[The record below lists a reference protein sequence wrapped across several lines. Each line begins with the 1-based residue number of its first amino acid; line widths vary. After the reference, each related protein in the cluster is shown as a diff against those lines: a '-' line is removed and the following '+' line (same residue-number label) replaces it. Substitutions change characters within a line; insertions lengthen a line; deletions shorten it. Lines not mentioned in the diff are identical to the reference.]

1 MTITEKTFAAFLK
14 CTTKCHLAAHNVVGA
29 STEFSQ
35 SQEHLREN
43 FKQIARDR
51 LCRAVGDGQWYAGT
65 PDLRCLEDHR
75 YRLIVDYVVAL
86 PDIQARLD
94 GLEGI
99 RAASRSLDCPYIPI
113 RFVPSEKVST
123 HDKVLLAFEA
133 FAFSQICGKT
143 PRIGRI
149 IHGRQYTTLTVQL
162 AGLLDKVRLVLGNIA
177 TQQVTTTAPPV
188 VLNKHCPECEFQS
201 RCRQTA
207 IEKDDLSLLPNIREK
222 ERKKQNDK
230 GIFTVLQLSYTF
242 RPRRRFA
249 HGSLKLQPALKALAL
264 RKNQIHIV
272 GSPTLSLS
280 GIPVYIDVEGDP
292 DRDFY
297 YLVGLRIGSGDSV
310 VRHSFWAN
318 DLADER
324 GMWEDCLRVLRKIE
338 NLRLIH
344 YGSYKTQ
351 FLKRMRTRYPN
362 IEGSSFLGHL
372 ISSAL
377 NLLSVIYAHVY
388 FPSYSNG
395 LKEVASYLRF
405 RWSDGAASGLTAL
418 VWRSQWESSHDPS
431 LKERLLTYNAED
443 CEAAEKVTEALCE
456 VCRPRSSEDAPKLAA
471 VDVDS
476 LKREYPQRFGE
487 VEFALPEFQRINEAA
502 YWDYQRNK
510 VYIRSNQRLKRLSRK
525 TAMERP
531 LAKVRVNKVIAV
543 EEQRP
548 PSCLCCNSTL
558 IYKYGKMNQIVYD
571 LMFSTAGVKRWVTRY
586 SFSRYICWH
595 CKATLQLYVHK
606 QKYGIGLR
614 SYLLYEIIELQ
625 IPQNAVS
632 KTVRQLFSLPLS
644 RGAVNRVKAT
654 EADRYEGTYKAIL
667 DRVAAG
673 SLVHADET
681 KVAINGKDGY
691 VWVFTNLE
699 DVAFVYSETREA
711 RTVQD
716 VLLSFRGVLVSDF
729 YAGYDSIDCPQQKCL
744 IHLIRDMNDDLCKQP
759 YNEEIRTMAQAFSD
773 LVKPII
779 ESVDRFGLKTLHLRK
794 HRRSVDE
801 FYDGLSEHRYQTDV
815 AASYKK
821 RFEKNRNKLLTF
833 LDHDGVP
840 WNNNNAEHAIKAFVR
855 LRRSIGGKSS
865 TKSIQDYLVLLSIS
879 ETCKYKGAS
888 FLRFLQ
894 SGQVDIDSFAGG
906 SSKPAHSL
914 QAVRG

>member
-1 MTITEKTFAAFLK
+1 M
-14 CTTKCHLAAHNVVGA
+14 
-29 STEFSQ
+29 
-35 SQEHLREN
+35 
-43 FKQIARDR
+43 
-51 LCRAVGDGQWYAGT
+51 
-65 PDLRCLEDHR
+65 
-75 YRLIVDYVVAL
+75 
-86 PDIQARLD
+86 
-94 GLEGI
+94 
-99 RAASRSLDCPYIPI
+99 
-113 RFVPSEKVST
+113 
-123 HDKVLLAFEA
+123 
-133 FAFSQICGKT
+133 
-143 PRIGRI
+143 
-149 IHGRQYTTLTVQL
+149 
-162 AGLLDKVRLVLGNIA
+162 
-177 TQQVTTTAPPV
+177 
-188 VLNKHCPECEFQS
+188 
-201 RCRQTA
+201 
-207 IEKDDLSLLPNIREK
+207 
-222 ERKKQNDK
+222 
-230 GIFTVLQLSYTF
+230 
-242 RPRRRFA
+242 
-249 HGSLKLQPALKALAL
+249 
-264 RKNQIHIV
+264 
-272 GSPTLSLS
+272 
-280 GIPVYIDVEGDP
+280 YIDVEGDP

-297 YLVGLRIGSGDSV
+297 YLVGLRIGSGGSAV
-310 VRHSFWAN
+310 PHCFWAN
-318 DLADER
+318 DLAAER
-324 GMWEDCLRVLRKIE
+324 TMWECCLRVLSVID
-338 NLRLIH
+338 NPRLIH
-344 YGSYKTQ
+344 YGSYETQ

-362 IEGSSFLGHL
+362 IESSSFLSHL

-388 FPSYSNG
+388 FPTYSNG
-395 LKEVASYLRF
+395 LKEVASYLGF

-431 LKERLLTYNAED
+431 LKKRLLAYNAED
-443 CEAAEKVTEALCE
+443 CEAAERVTEALCE
-456 VCRPRSSEDAPKLAA
+456 VCRPRSSEEAPNLA

-510 VYIRSNQRLKRLSRK
+510 VYIRSNQRLKRLTRK

-531 LAKVRVNKVIAV
+531 LAKVRVNTMITV

-548 PSCLCCNSTL
+548 ASCRCCNSTL
-558 IYKYGKMNQIVYD
+558 IYKFGKMNQIVYD

-606 QKYGIGLR
+606 PKYGIGLR

-625 IPQNAVS
+625 IPQNAIS

-654 EADRYEGTYKAIL
+654 EADRYEGTYRAIL

-681 KVAINGKDGY
+681 KVAIDGKDGY

-729 YAGYDSIDCPQQKCL
+729 YAGYDSIACPQQKCL

-759 YNEEIRTMAQAFSD
+759 YNEEIRIMAQAFSD
-773 LVKPII
+773 LVKPMI

-794 HRRSVDE
+794 HWRSVTQ
-801 FYDGLSEHRYQTDV
+801 FYDALSKHDYQTDV
-815 AASYKK
+815 AASYRK
-821 RFEKNRNKLLTF
+821 RFEKNRGKLFTF

-855 LRRSIGGKSS
+855 LRRSISGKSS
-865 TKSIQDYLVLLSIS
+865 AKGIRDYLVLLSIS
-879 ETCKYKGAS
+879 ETCKYKGVN

-894 SGQVDIDSFAGG
+894 SGQVDVDSFAGG
-906 SSKPAHSL
+906 SSKSTHPSRT
-914 QAVRG
+914 VRVEQSA